1 MGLGRLDEALEHN
14 RAARRLDPLSLPANA
29 NLGIIPRQAG
39 DYSGARREL
48 QRTLALAPNFPLTL
62 YYLGVVHA
70 AERSYDEATAALER
84 AAGEAPAFP
93 GVKAALAYSY
103 SRLGRQREA
112 DGIVEDLRRTGTDAR
127 QAEPRTCARDA
138 GGDGQCVHIARSS
151 PVGLTRDDR
160 ASSRSAASAPPH
172 GPALRCALAGPRAEI
187 MKPGGEFF
195 VWVCHRRTTCHLASP

>member
-48 QRTLALAPNFPLTL
+48 QRTLVLAPNFPLTL

-127 QAEPRTCARDA
+127 GRLNLAFAHAMLGETDSAFTLLGQAQWDLPEM
-138 GGDGQCVHIARSS
+138 IE
-151 PVGLTRDDR
+151 
-160 ASSRSAASAPPH
+160 
-172 GPALRCALAGPRAEI
+172 LRAGPLLAPLRTDQRYDALLRAL
-187 MKPGGEFF
+187 GL
-195 VWVCHRRTTCHLASP
+195 RS